1 MLFGPARWQRLSW
14 GILQPLPTQVWKL
27 RTVLRRVE
35 SARWQPQR
43 FVQVSKW
50 IHRDSVPD
58 RHQWVQQLPM
68 SERSKMC
75 QHSRYSW
82 DPHRRD
88 FCALPYLHRC
98 TSLDR
103 NLLTTTKFLQQ
114 RFAFF
119 FVAGSYLCL
128 CTPGFKGVNCRYEK
142 SVEELVLARGTRV
155 VRGNDWQPGWN
166 DDDGGKAVGT
176 VTGPSPTVEGWFFVK
191 WDHDGSEYGY
201 RMGAEGK
208 YDLKLANPW
217 LVVEVVKI
225 YA

>member
-1 MLFGPARWQRLSW
+1 MAALALCASVQADTPGL
-14 GILQPLPTQVWKL
+14 
-27 RTVLRRVE
+27 
-35 SARWQPQR
+35 SARSTSMSAAATHVRTAQN
-43 FVQVSKW
+43 VSTLQVF
-50 IHRDSVPD
+50 
-58 RHQWVQQLPM
+58 M
-68 SERSKMC
+68 RSA
-75 QHSRYSW
+75 QAGL
-82 DPHRRD
+82 
-88 FCALPYLHRC
+88 FTLPYLHRC

-103 NLLTTTKFLQQ
+103 NLLTTTKFLQY

-208 YDLKLANPW
+208 YDLKLANP
-217 LVVEVVKI
+217 
-225 YA
+225 